1 MAQESRLAIVIDS
14 RNARQQIDQL
24 RTSLNGL
31 SDAGGEA
38 TVNVRGLGT
47 AARAA
52 GSALAALGVGAVA
65 REVLRMTDAFKNMQ
79 GSLALV
85 STSTENANESFQKLL
100 AMANNTGSSL
110 QSTVS
115 LYTRLANA
123 TRGAGYTQEQM
134 LNVTD
139 ALNKAFVISG
149 ATMQEASNAAIQLS
163 QGLASGTLRGEELNS
178 VMEQGPRITR
188 ALADYL
194 GVTNGQIRQ
203 LAADGK
209 ITGDVVTNA
218 LLKSLSSL
226 NTELAKMPRT
236 FEQASQALKNN
247 FLAAIGQINV
257 DPVVSSVDALASSLA
272 RPEVVAGIQNIA
284 NALGSLVAAG
294 GDGLK
299 TVAENTD
306 ALMAITGAYAT
317 KVGTGL
323 VISLAA
329 SIKARYASIAATQQ
343 QVVAERQAE
352 VAATAAA
359 AQSSRKAVADE
370 VAAVAVTQRSLA
382 ETAAARAS
390 QANTL
395 AQLQSVQQQLAA
407 DRALETQ
414 RLQAQIN
421 DVGRQQS
428 LTRLAEI
435 RRAEA
440 AITLQ
445 QAAAQRALSQTAGQE
460 VIIQGQLAAGQARLT
475 TLREAD
481 TAATA
486 AQNAAQLR
494 LNAAQAVGARAS
506 AGLMALAGGPIG
518 LLTTALTVAAGA
530 AIYFSSS
537 TDSAT
542 QSLIDQNLTLDDS
555 IVKFRQLSAEQ
566 QRFQSAKW
574 MEAQRDAAKD
584 ASSALSEY
592 FTRAFDGLNSLGVSG
607 VESADTFKRMFE
619 EVRNGQ
625 RSLDS
630 LTGWLSSNTQIS
642 SVYRDELVKIG
653 AEYSAS
659 SQKADDYARLLDR
672 SKTATDGATSSAKS
686 LASAQQASAAAV
698 GGGEQA
704 WEKYISQLTQTRDLI
719 GANTAQEAAYT
730 AAKAGFNSQQVEYAR
745 LIGEQT
751 DLLKKYEEAVKDGK
765 KEEQERLRVQLTA
778 SITAS
783 EAIKSQ
789 MESQGRSMKTMAENA
804 ESSAKRQVD
813 AIQTVIDQTVRYAKG
828 LSLVEK
834 YEPKQ
839 NLQGASL
846 LTFGQQQP
854 ATQPKSSPKTK
865 TVAEMVQEVLDQ
877 IEGNTT
883 AKTGNTGFP
892 KGQKGLSS
900 KLNEAQTAFDNLY
913 KAAQPAKFAL
923 QEYVERQ
930 SQLELLLSK
939 GKITQQQYNEALAQS
954 SINYA
959 AAVKGAQGLSQA
971 EEYRAQLQKQLDN
984 DRAQYSLDA
993 ASVGMGGLQTQRMQQ
1008 RVQLEQQTNDRIL
1021 QLRTEL
1027 ANATTEKQR
1036 QDLQAQIDLTN
1047 EFLPRQLEALQN
1059 GWAQMDQAMLNP
1071 INGWTAAVQ
1080 NFGNQARDIAGQT
1093 ESIFSSA
1100 FNNISTDITDA
1111 IMSGQL
1117 SFSTLGDIAGNV
1129 VRDILAGFVKMGVQM
1144 ALNAALNATLGTAAA
1159 GQSMILAGATATAW
1173 APAAAM
1179 ASLATLGANSVPAA
1193 AALTSTTALASSL
1206 AVIPGFAT
1214 GGYVSGAGTGTSD
1227 SIMARLSDGEFVVN
1241 AAATKRNRALLE
1253 AINSNERVSVAGG
1266 SSATPSAPA
1275 SSSQVAVAA
1284 APQPKVTVNL
1294 IENRSRAG
1302 TVDQRTGD
1310 NGQLEIDAF
1319 VADIWGG
1326 GERAQAIEAAYG
1338 LSRNPT

>member
-24 RTSLNGL
+24 RTSLNSL

-52 GSALAALGVGAVA
+52 GSALAALGIGAVT

-85 STSTENANESFQKLL
+85 STSTANASESFQKLL

-110 QSTVS
+110 ESTVS

-194 GVTNGQIRQ
+194 GVTNGEIRK
-203 LAADGK
+203 LAAEGK

-218 LLKSLSSL
+218 LLKSLTSL
-226 NTELAKMPRT
+226 NAELAKMPRT

-257 DPVVSSVDALASSLA
+257 DPVVSSVDALAKSLA
-272 RPEVVAGIQNIA
+272 QPEVVMGIQNIA
-284 NALGSLVAAG
+284 NALGSLVAVG

-306 ALMAITGAYAT
+306 VLMAITGAYAA

-323 VISLAA
+323 VVSLAA
-329 SIKARYASIAATQQ
+329 ATKARYADLAATQQ

-352 VAATAAA
+352 VAATAAT
-359 AQSSRKAVADE
+359 AQASRKAVAE
-370 VAAVAVTQRSLA
+370 QVAAVSITQRSMA
-382 ETAAARAS
+382 ETAAARAA
-390 QANTL
+390 QANTV
-395 AQLQSVQQQLAA
+395 AQLQAVQQQLAA
-407 DRALETQ
+407 DRALEAQ
-414 RLQAQIN
+414 RLRAQIN

-440 AITLQ
+440 AVTLQ
-445 QAAAQRALSQTAGQE
+445 QAAAERALGQTAGQE

-481 TAATA
+481 TVAVT
-486 AQNAAQLR
+486 AQNAAQVR
-494 LNAAQAVGARAS
+494 LNAAQSIGARAS

-518 LLTTALTVAAGA
+518 LLTTAITVAAGA
-530 AIYFSSS
+530 AIYFASS

-555 IVKFRQLSAEQ
+555 IAKFKQLSAEQ

-574 MEAQRDAAKD
+574 MEAQRDATKD
-584 ASSALSEY
+584 ASSALDEY

-625 RSLDS
+625 RTLDS
-630 LTGWLSSNTQIS
+630 LTGWLASNTQIS
-642 SVYRDELVKIG
+642 GVYRDQLVKIG

-672 SKTATDGATSSAKS
+672 SKTAMDGATSSAKS

-698 GGGEQA
+698 GGGAQA
-704 WEKYISQLTQTRDLI
+704 WDKYIAQLTQTRDLV
-719 GANTAQEAAYT
+719 GANAAQEAVYT
-730 AAKAGFNSQQVEYAR
+730 ATKAGFNKEQIEYAR
-745 LIGEQT
+745 LVGEQT
-751 DLLKKYEEAVKDGK
+751 ELLKKYEEAVKSGK
-765 KEEQERLRVQLTA
+765 KADQERLSSQLLV
-778 SITAS
+778 SIKSS
-783 EAIKSQ
+783 EALRTQ
-789 MESQGRSMKTMAENA
+789 MEAQGKAMNKMAENA
-804 ESSAKRQVD
+804 EESSKRQITAMQQAANFAV
-813 AIQTVIDQTVRYAKG
+813 ASAARMVSP
-828 LSLVEK
+828 LSA
-834 YEPKQ
+834 PQQ

-846 LTFGQQQP
+846 LTFGQPQTYAKSGSASVKTPEQQLREMLDRLDGNTETKP
-854 ATQPKSSPKTK
+854 TKTK
-865 TVAEMVQEVLDQ
+865 D
-877 IEGNTT
+877 
-883 AKTGNTGFP
+883 
-892 KGQKGLSS
+892 GLSS

-939 GKITQQQYNEALAQS
+939 GKITQEEYSKALAQA

-959 AAVKGAQGLSQA
+959 AAIKGAQGLTQA
-971 EEYRAQLQKQLDN
+971 EQYRAQMERQLSIQ
-984 DRAQYSLDA
+984 RQQYAAQA
-993 ASVGMGGLQTQRMQQ
+993 AAVGMGGKEAERYQQ
-1008 RVQLEQQTNDRIL
+1008 RLQLEQQTNDRVL

-1027 ANATTEKQR
+1027 AQATTEKQR
-1036 QDLQAQIDLTN
+1036 QELQAQIDL
-1047 EFLPRQLEALQN
+1047 ELEYLPKRIQAQKD
-1059 GWAQMDQAMLNP
+1059 GYQQMDK
-1071 INGWTAAVQ
+1071 
-1080 NFGNQARDIAGQT
+1080 ARQDW
-1093 ESIFSSA
+1093 
-1100 FNNISTDITDA
+1100 
-1111 IMSGQL
+1111 
-1117 SFSTLGDIAGNV
+1117 
-1129 VRDILAGFVKMGVQM
+1129 
-1144 ALNAALNATLGTAAA
+1144 
-1159 GQSMILAGATATAW
+1159 LAGAASGARTWFEQIDDTASQTRS
-1173 APAAAM
+1173 AM
-1179 ASLATLGANSVPAA
+1179 MRGLDGLNEELHTFVTTGKASF
-1193 AALTSTTALASSL
+1193 SSL
-1206 AVIPGFAT
+1206 TTSVLSDLARIAQNKFITSLISSMSGSSNGVISAIGSYFTANAKGGVYSSPSLSAFSNGVYNSPQFFAFAK
-1214 GGYVSGAGTGTSD
+1214 GAGVFGEAGPEAIMPLTRAADGSLGVRAIGSGGAKSAGGDTFQINTNVTVTSGTTSQSVTSD
-1227 SIMARLSDGEFVVN
+1227 TNDNYAMQLSKMIADVARGVIAQESQP
-1241 AAATKRNRALLE
+1241 
-1253 AINSNERVSVAGG
+1253 GG
-1266 SSATPSAPA
+1266 IIWRM
-1275 SSSQVAVAA
+1275 Q
-1284 APQPKVTVNL
+1284 
-1294 IENRSRAG
+1294 
-1302 TVDQRTGD
+1302 
-1310 NGQLEIDAF
+1310 NG
-1319 VADIWGG
+1319 
-1326 GERAQAIEAAYG
+1326 R
-1338 LSRNPT
+1338 

>member
-839 NLQGASL
+839 NLQDASL

>member
-1 MAQESRLAIVIDS
+1 MAQESRLSIVIDS

-24 RTSLNGL
+24 RTSLNSLG
-31 SDAGGEA
+31 DAGGEA

-85 STSTENANESFQKLL
+85 STSTANASESFQKLL

-110 QSTVS
+110 ESTVS

-194 GVTNGQIRQ
+194 GVTNGEIRK
-203 LAADGK
+203 LAAEGK

-218 LLKSLSSL
+218 LLKSLTSL
-226 NTELAKMPRT
+226 NAELAKMPRT

-257 DPVVSSVDALASSLA
+257 DPVVSSVDALAKSLA
-272 RPEVVAGIQNIA
+272 QPEVVMGIQNIA
-284 NALGSLVAAG
+284 NALGSLVAVG

-317 KVGTGL
+317 RVGTGL
-323 VISLAA
+323 VVSLAA
-329 SIKARYASIAATQQ
+329 ATKARYADLVATQQ
-343 QVVAERQAE
+343 QVVAEKQAE
-352 VAATAAA
+352 VASTAAA
-359 AQSSRKAVADE
+359 AQAARKAVADE
-370 VAAVAVTQRSLA
+370 TAAVAATQRSLA
-382 ETAAARAS
+382 ETAAARAA
-390 QANTL
+390 QANTI
-395 AQLQSVQQQLAA
+395 AQLQAVQQQLAA

-428 LTRLAEI
+428 LTRLGEI

-445 QAAAQRALSQTAGQE
+445 QAAAERALSQAAGQE

-475 TLREAD
+475 ALREAD
-481 TAATA
+481 TVAVA
-486 AQNAAQLR
+486 AQNAAQVS
-494 LNAAQAVGARAS
+494 LNTSQSLGARAS

-518 LLTTALTVAAGA
+518 LVTTALTLAAGA
-530 AIYFSSS
+530 AIYFASS

-555 IVKFRQLSAEQ
+555 IVKYRQLSAEQ

-592 FTRAFDGLNSLGVSG
+592 FTRAFDGLNSLGASG

-630 LTGWLSSNTQIS
+630 LTGWLTSNTQIS
-642 SVYRDELVKIG
+642 SVYRDELVRIG

-672 SKTATDGATSSAKS
+672 SNTATDGATSSAKS

-765 KEEQERLRVQLTA
+765 KEDQERLRVQLTA

-813 AIQTVIDQTVRYAKG
+813 AIQTVIEQTVRYAKG

-839 NLQGASL
+839 TLQGASL

-854 ATQPKSSPKTK
+854 TSQPKSSPKTK

-877 IEGNTT
+877 IDGNTT
-883 AKTGNTGFP
+883 AKPGNTGSP

-923 QEYVERQ
+923 QEYVESQ

-954 SINYA
+954 SLKYAEAVRGQDEHLARLKQINDQYVKGQSLAELYAQKA
-959 AAVKGAQGLSQA
+959 AATGIQGPAGKIAQAGIDSSINNQVFSGKPNTSQIDAVIGGAGSELMRMSQ
-971 EEYRAQLQKQLDN
+971 ENEQLQAWYDQRIAMYQQYRELEVEN
-984 DRAQYSLDA
+984 AAQYDE
-993 ASVGMGGLQTQRMQQ
+993 TIR
-1008 RVQLEQQTNDRIL
+1008 QL
-1021 QLRTEL
+1021 
-1027 ANATTEKQR
+1027 EKQR
-1036 QDLQAQIDLTN
+1036 AEDTVNNERSMSVARLSLAEGMFGDLTSIVGA
-1047 EFLPRQLEALQN
+1047 FAGQQSGAYK
-1059 GWAQMDQAMLNP
+1059 AMF
-1071 INGWTAAVQ
+1071 AVQ
-1080 NFGNQARDIAGQT
+1080 KAASIAQSIISIQT
-1093 ESIFSSA
+1093 
-1100 FNNISTDITDA
+1100 
-1111 IMSGQL
+1111 G
-1117 SFSTLGDIAGNV
+1117 IA
-1129 VRDILAGFVKMGVQM
+1129 M
-1144 ALNAALNATLGTAAA
+1144 AAA
-1159 GQSMILAGATATAW
+1159 NPFPLNL
-1173 APAAAM
+1173 AAM
-1179 ASLATLGANSVPAA
+1179 ASVAA
-1193 AALTSTTALASSL
+1193 ATASIVGNIQSVGLNL
-1206 AVIPGFAT
+1206 AT
-1214 GGYVSGAGTGTSD
+1214 GGYVRGPGTGTSD
-1227 SIMARLSDGEFVVN
+1227 SIPANLSNGEFVVN

-1266 SSATPSAPA
+1266 GGSVVSTQSA
-1275 SSSQVAVAA
+1275 SSTQ
-1284 APQPKVTVNL
+1284 APVVTQPNVTVNL
-1294 IENRSRAG
+1294 IEDRSRAG

-1310 NGQLEIDAF
+1310 DGQLQIDAF